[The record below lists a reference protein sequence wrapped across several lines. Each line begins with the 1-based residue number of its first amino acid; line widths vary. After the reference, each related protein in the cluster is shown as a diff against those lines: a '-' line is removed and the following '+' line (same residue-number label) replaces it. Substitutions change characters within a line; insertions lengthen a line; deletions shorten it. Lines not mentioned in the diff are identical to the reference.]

1 MQMIDDILKE
11 LTETKPDYLTEIS
24 ESEQI
29 LRKIEEEFRLM
40 EIHIPRDRWLAIGAH
55 VLAFV
60 RRMTNGE
67 RLPVIEAELF
77 AEIHPDMVTLSHKVL
92 WEEKSAWQADDT
104 EVFLLAV
111 HFEAIRAM
119 QMGPS

>member
-11 LTETKPDYLTEIS
+11 LAETKPEYISEIS
-24 ESEQI
+24 ECKRI
-29 LRKIEEEFRLM
+29 LQKIEKEFRFM

-77 AEIHPDMVTLSHKVL
+77 AEIHPDMVMLSHKVL
-92 WEEKSAWQADDT
+92 AEEKSAWQADDT
-104 EVFLLAV
+104 EAFLLAV

-119 QMGPS
+119 QMGPI

>member
-11 LTETKPDYLTEIS
+11 LTETKPDYLSEIS
-24 ESEQI
+24 ECKRI
-29 LRKIEEEFRLM
+29 LQKIEDELRLLG
-40 EIHIPRDRWLAIGAH
+40 IHTPRERWLAIGAH

-67 RLPVIEAELF
+67 KLPVIEAELF
-77 AEIHPDMVTLSHKVL
+77 AEIHPDMVTLSHRVL
-92 WEEKSAWQADDT
+92 TEEKSAWQADDT
-104 EVFLLAV
+104 EAFLLAV

-119 QMGPS
+119 QMDPS